1 MITTAILQTL
11 FNCTGSPLAESV
23 LRSEVLLALGKCG
36 DREFRDA
43 TARIRQGGWATSTED
58 PLTGDTLW
66 SITKKGS
73 QRIDPSMGRRIT
85 GGR

>member
-11 FNCTGSPLAESV
+11 FNNTGHPLAESI
-23 LRSEVLLALGKCG
+23 LRSEVFVALGKCG

-43 TARIRQGGWATSTED
+43 VTRIRQGQWATCTED

-66 SITKKGS
+66 SITKKGTA
-73 QRIDPSMGRRIT
+73 RIT

>member
-1 MITTAILQTL
+1 MITTTILQTL
-11 FNCTGSPLAESV
+11 FNCSGSPLAESV

-43 TARIRQGGWATSTED
+43 LARIRQGAWAACTED

-66 SITKKGS
+66 LITKKGS
-73 QRIDPSMGRRIT
+73 LRIT

>member
-23 LRSEVLLALGKCG
+23 LFTEIRLATGRCG
-36 DREFRDA
+36 DREFA
-43 TARIRQGGWATSTED
+43 TALQRVRQGGWATSSED

-66 SITKKGS
+66 SITKKGT
-73 QRIDPSMGRRIT
+73 QRIDPSMGRIT

>member
-11 FNCTGSPLAESV
+11 FNTTGSPLAESV
-23 LRSEVLLALGKCG
+23 LLTEVRLTAGKCG
-36 DREFRDA
+36 ERDFQGA
-43 TARIRQGGWATSTED
+43 LQRLLQGGWATASED

-73 QRIDPSMGRRIT
+73 ARIT
-85 GGR
+85 S